1 MTRGL
6 SLVVTTVEHRHQADD
21 LARTLVQEDLAACVQ
36 VGGAVRSWYRWQGEV
51 QDAPEVP
58 LLLKVRHDRLD
69 ACLGRLEALHPYDTP
84 EILAW
89 PAEHAAAGY
98 LSWAY
103 GEDTP

>member
-6 SLVVTTVEHRHQADD
+6 YLVVTTVEHPGQAED

-36 VGGAVRSWYRWQGEV
+36 MGAAVRSWYRWQGEV

>member
-1 MTRGL
+1 MNRAL
-6 SLVVTTVEHRHQADD
+6 HLVITTVEHPGQGAD
-21 LARTLVQEDLAACVQ
+21 LARTLVQEGLAACVQ
-36 VGGAVRSWYRWQGEV
+36 VGVPVRSWYRWQGQV
-51 QDAPEVP
+51 QEATESP
-58 LLLKVRHDRLD
+58 LLLKVRADRLD
-69 ACLGRLEALHPYDTP
+69 ACLARLEQLHPYDTP